1 MIKAYVFILLLF
13 VQVVMSTL
21 FGDKRSRLDDFMQ
34 PDRSINEILN
44 DCNEIRNASEF
55 LNETNQFGQK
65 QEHNKR
71 C

>member
-13 VQVVMSTL
+13 VQVVMSKL
-21 FGDKRSRLDDFMQ
+21 FGDGGSRLDDFMQ
-34 PDRSINEILN
+34 PDRSIDEILN